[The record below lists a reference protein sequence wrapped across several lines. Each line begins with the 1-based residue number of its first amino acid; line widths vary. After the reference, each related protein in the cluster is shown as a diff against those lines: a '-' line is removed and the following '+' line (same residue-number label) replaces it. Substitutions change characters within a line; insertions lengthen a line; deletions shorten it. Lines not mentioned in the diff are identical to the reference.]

1 MARFP
6 FSSEQPAG
14 TASGGGAR
22 LPGLPAGARQ
32 PCTALAPFAV
42 LTHYELFLD
51 PVCKLFMA
59 RRTAARFERIDEIRS
74 CFSDVE
80 QLLTRIERRAHALLV
95 DVRAGPGRNDSAFE
109 AAIEENRGKLL
120 LGFARN
126 AALFATPTGRLHI
139 QRYAKADGRQVF
151 LSDDP
156 RAIFANLALPH
167 HEI

>member
-1 MARFP
+1 MAKFP
-6 FSSEQPAG
+6 FSNEQATG
-14 TASGGGAR
+14 KDSGGGAR
-22 LPGLPAGARQ
+22 VPSRSTAEPR

-59 RRTAARFERIDEIRS
+59 RRTGARFERIEDIRS
-74 CFSDVE
+74 CFSEVE
-80 QLLTRIERRAHALLV
+80 RLLAQIERRAHALLV
-95 DVRAGPGRNDSAFE
+95 DVRGGPGRNDSAFE

-156 RAIFANLALPH
+156 KAVFANLALPH

>member
-1 MARFP
+1 MSNLDPYLGVRSYMP
-6 FSSEQPAG
+6 K
-14 TASGGGAR
+14 ASLSPGAR
-22 LPGLPAGARQ
+22 SCA
-32 PCTALAPFAV
+32 ALAPFAV

-51 PVCKLFMA
+51 PICKLFMA
-59 RRTAARFERIDEIRS
+59 RRTGARFEQLEDIRT

-80 QLLTRIERRAHALLV
+80 KLLDKVERRLYALLV
-95 DVRAGPGRNDSAFE
+95 DVRRGPGRNDAGFE
-109 AAIEENRGKLL
+109 AAIEQHRGKLL

-151 LSDDP
+151 LSHEP
-156 RAIFANLALPH
+156 KAIFEHLALPH